1 MNRPPGSLPTTPIE
15 IWWARRSTQRI
26 DAGWIA
32 DLDASERERLAA
44 YLRQEDKDRFLLGCT
59 IVRRLLARRQQLP
72 PASISLDRRC
82 PDCGR
87 PHGKVRAEGAELSI
101 THSGDL
107 VGVAFHPST
116 PIGLDVELV
125 NPSLDPVALA
135 RVSLAPAET
144 DDLVRR
150 APADRAAAFTT
161 YWTRKEAAIKA
172 TGEGIRTDLTGLV
185 VTPPDQP
192 AAVVSW
198 PDHPG
203 PIQLVDVGSAPNH
216 RAALAALTADPIEVS
231 PQDAA
236 ELLRS

>member
-1 MNRPPGSLPTTPIE
+1 MIE
-15 IWWARRSTQRI
+15 IWWARLSTQPI
-26 DAGWIA
+26 DPGWIA

-44 YLRQEDKDRFLLGCT
+44 YRRQEDKDRFLLGCT

-72 PASISLDRRC
+72 PASIRLDRRC
-82 PDCGR
+82 DDCGR

-125 NPSLDPVALA
+125 NPSVDAVALA
-135 RVSLAPAET
+135 RLSLAPAET

-150 APADRAAAFTT
+150 PPAERAAAFTT

-172 TGEGIRTDLTGLV
+172 TGEGIRADLTKLV

-198 PDHPG
+198 PGHPG
-203 PIQLVDVGSAPNH
+203 PIQLIDVDSALNH
-216 RAALAALTADPIEVS
+216 RAALAALTTDPIEVS
-231 PQDAA
+231 LREAGD
-236 ELLRS
+236 LLRS